1 MAKTLGVIV
10 ARFQVAELTLGH
22 HSLIEHALRHNDRV
36 LICLGE
42 RDKVPGARNP
52 LPFIVR
58 MRMIEETYGKR
69 ISIHQ
74 LRDQPSDAR
83 WSQALDQLIAD
94 HIPRHQVTLYCS
106 RDGFAPYYSGRHPIE
121 IVEMAASESGTQQRA
136 AISLDFTKRNHHHRW
151 GGKPLTIWQQPWT
164 RDYRRGF
171 IAAATVRH
179 PIVFSTV
186 DVALMNH
193 ARTHLWLGQK
203 PIDEGGWRFF
213 GGFVDPRDTSRKAAA
228 RRELLEEVRDIT
240 IDDTT
245 IEYVDSL
252 VVDDFRYQDE
262 YDSVMTDLFI
272 ATHTCGQPRAADD
285 ITAVCYF
292 PLTELL
298 ERLVPEHQ
306 PLGTRLLSHLNF
318 NQRDE

>member
-1 MAKTLGVIV
+1 MINTLGVIV
-10 ARFQVAELTLGH
+10 ARFQVAELTQGH
-22 HSLIEHALRHNDRV
+22 HSLIEHVLDHNDRV

-58 MRMIEETYGKR
+58 KRMIEEVYGKR
-69 ISIHQ
+69 ISVHE

-83 WSQALDQLIAD
+83 WSEALDQLIAD

-121 IVEMAASESGTQQRA
+121 IVEVAASESGTQQRA
-136 AISLDFTKRNHHHRW
+136 AISLDFTKRNHHHQW
-151 GGKPLTIWQQPWT
+151 GGKPRTIWQQPWT

-171 IAAATVRH
+171 IAAATARH

-186 DVALMNH
+186 DIALMNS

-203 PIDEGGWRFF
+203 PTDEGRWRFF

-228 RRELLEEVRDIT
+228 RRELLEEVSGIT
-240 IDDTT
+240 IDET

-252 VVDDFRYQDE
+252 AVDDFRYRDE
-262 YDSVMTDLFI
+262 LDGVMTDLFI
-272 ATHTCGQPRAADD
+272 ATLADGQPIAADD
-285 ITAVCYF
+285 ITAVGYF
-292 PLTELL
+292 PLTELMD
-298 ERLVPEHQ
+298 RLVTGHQ
-306 PLGTRLLSHLNF
+306 PLGELLLTHLTLKGT
-318 NQRDE
+318 

>member
-1 MAKTLGVIV
+1 MTMTLGVIV
-10 ARFQVAELTLGH
+10 ARFQVAELTQGH
-22 HSLIEHALRHNDRV
+22 RSLIEHALTNNDRV

-58 MRMIEETYGKR
+58 KRMIEEAYGKR
-69 ISIHQ
+69 ISVHE

-121 IVEMAASESGTQQRA
+121 IVEVVASESGTQQRA
-136 AISLDFTKRNHHHRW
+136 AISLDFTMRNHHHQW

-171 IAAATVRH
+171 IAAATARH

-186 DVALMNH
+186 DIALINP

-203 PIDEGGWRFF
+203 PSDEGRWRFF

-228 RRELLEEVRDIT
+228 RRELLEEVSGIT
-240 IDDTT
+240 IDET
-245 IEYVDSL
+245 IDYVDSL
-252 VVDDFRYQDE
+252 MVDDFRYRDE
-262 YDSVMTDLFI
+262 GDSVMTDLFV
-272 ATHTCGQPRAADD
+272 ATYTGGQPIAADD
-285 ITAVCYF
+285 ITAVGHF
-292 PLTELL
+292 PLAELL

-306 PLGTRLLSHLNF
+306 PLGELLLVHLT
-318 NQRDE
+318 QKES